1 MLFCT
6 NKSYFFMLHI
16 KMKALDEIST
26 QTIITCSIRESRQC
40 PCLPFILLFS
50 SQLGE
55 GYSACFPTQTLGP
68 ICSQKGTTFV
78 KVDWIMALASL
89 L

>member
-1 MLFCT
+1 M
-6 NKSYFFMLHI
+6 
-16 KMKALDEIST
+16 
-26 QTIITCSIRESRQC
+26 
-40 PCLPFILLFS
+40 PFIVVFS

-68 ICSQKGTTFV
+68 ICSEKGTAFV